1 MPLNLSTFTAWYG
14 MKAGELVA
22 EEVFSELFK
31 PTGDTALVAAEG
43 LGKVSGRGN
52 GHLPSAPLSVLK
64 EERDL
69 GQGQGEMKGGKT
81 DLTLH
86 SRALNC

>member
-52 GHLPSAPLSVLK
+52 GHLPSVICGASTTLRF
-64 EERDL
+64 ERRKRF
-69 GQGQGEMKGGKT
+69 GARSGGDEGREDGSNVT
-81 DLTLH
+81 
-86 SRALNC
+86 